1 MPQKT
6 APKQAALYYL
16 GCPVWS
22 YPDWI
27 GPVFPKGTHSKGL
40 LRPYSK
46 FFNTVEGGS
55 LFYALPPMATVER
68 WMAEAGPDFRF
79 AMKFP
84 KVISHE
90 RRLMAAHNETNAF
103 LRILETLQ
111 DGSRIGPSFLQ
122 LPPSFNINS
131 IDVLEAYLKNLPT
144 DFKYAVEF
152 RHISFFDNGDN
163 EKRVDDLLDNLGVDK
178 VIFDS
183 RPLFSTEKKDKAESA
198 AQKKKPNMPVRHTRT
213 ATTPFVRFVATN
225 DLEKNETWTEELA
238 QIVNKWM
245 LEGLKPYIFIHAPDE
260 GQAPFVARQFN
271 QYLRQLNP
279 LVPALPDFASDFT
292 NLDEAPKVEQ
302 LDLF

>member
-1 MPQKT
+1 MPPT
-6 APKQAALYYL
+6 DSPRLSPPYYL

-22 YPDWI
+22 HKEWI
-27 GPVFPKGTHSKGL
+27 GPVFPKGTSTQGL

-68 WMAEAGPDFRF
+68 WMAEAGPEFRF

-84 KVISHE
+84 KAISHE

-103 LRILETLQ
+103 LKILEALR
-111 DGSRIGPSFLQ
+111 DGGRIGPSFLQ

-163 EKRVDDLLDNLGVDK
+163 EKKADDLLANLGVNK
-178 VIFDS
+178 VVFDS
-183 RPLFSTEKKDKAESA
+183 RPLFSTDPQGKTETD
-198 AQKKKPNMPVRHTRT
+198 AQNRKPNLPVRPI
-213 ATTPFVRFVATN
+213 ATSSLPFVRFVARN
-225 DLEKNETWTEELA
+225 DIESNQPWIKEWVA
-238 QIVNKWM
+238 VVNKWI
-245 LEGLKPYIFIHAPDE
+245 LEGKKPYVFVHAPDE
-260 GQAPFVARQFN
+260 TNAPIVARLFN
-271 QYLRQLNP
+271 DQLRRINP
-279 LVPALPDFASDFT
+279 LVPDLPPFASEFASPEEHPT
-292 NLDEAPKVEQ
+292 SEQ